1 MTNIRNYKNAGL
13 TLLVPFVLAACQTTG
28 PVTPSSGNVQYGDS
42 KAVETVTTD
51 YGSTDL
57 QTMAEAMARSLSTS
71 APITRAQ
78 RTPVLTVQEVK
89 NKTGE
94 YIDTRAITDTIRSQL
109 LKGGGIAFA
118 TDQAGMQGQVDELTR
133 QNQSGLY
140 KKSTTK
146 KMGNMVGADYRLEG
160 SIISIV
166 KRAGDIKDVYY
177 KLSLQ
182 LINIETGLIEWAD
195 EKDIRK
201 TAKR

>member
-1 MTNIRNYKNAGL
+1 MKSRFNFSRTAL
-13 TLLVPFVLAACQTTG
+13 LATLPLFLAACETTG
-28 PVTPSSGNVQYGDS
+28 PVTPNNGNVQYGDA
-42 KAVETVTTD
+42 KAVETVTAD

-57 QTMAEAMARSLSTS
+57 QTMAEAMTRSLSTS
-71 APITRAQ
+71 PIIARA
-78 RTPVLTVQEVK
+78 RKTPVLTVQEVK

-94 YIDTRAITDTIRSQL
+94 YIDTRAITDSIRAQL
-109 LKGGGIAFA
+109 LKGGGVAFA
-118 TDQAGMQGQVDELTR
+118 TDQAGMQGQVDELAR

-140 KKSTTK
+140 KKNTVK
-146 KMGNMVGADYRLEG
+146 KTGNMVGADYRLEG

-166 KRAGDIKDVYY
+166 KQSGSIKDVYY

-182 LINIETGLIEWAD
+182 LINIESGLIEWAD

>member
-1 MTNIRNYKNAGL
+1 MNLFSSRRAL
-13 TLLVPFVLAACQTTG
+13 VALLPLALAACQTTG
-28 PVTPSSGNVQYGDS
+28 PVVPSSGNVQYGDA

-57 QTMAEAMARSLSTS
+57 QTMAEAMARSLSAS
-71 APITRAQ
+71 APIARA
-78 RTPVLTVQEVK
+78 RKTPVLTVQDVK

-94 YIDTRAITDTIRSQL
+94 YIDTRAITDSVRSQL
-109 LKGGGIAFA
+109 LKGGGISFA
-118 TDQAGMQGQVDELTR
+118 TDQSGMQGQVDELAR

-140 KKSTTK
+140 KKNTVK
-146 KMGNMVGADYRLEG
+146 KTGNMVGADYRLEG

-166 KRAGDIKDVYY
+166 KQSGSIKDVYY

-182 LINIETGLIEWAD
+182 LINIESGLIEWAD

>member
-1 MTNIRNYKNAGL
+1 MTPNRFIRRAGIAL
-13 TLLVPFVLAACQTTG
+13 AAPFLFAACQTTG
-28 PVTPSSGNVQYGDS
+28 PVVPASGNVQYGDA
-42 KAVETVTTD
+42 KAVETVTTE

-57 QTMAEAMARSLSTS
+57 QTMAESMARSLSTS
-71 APITRAQ
+71 APITRAKK
-78 RTPVLTVQEVK
+78 TPVLTIQEVR

-94 YIDTRAITDTIRSQL
+94 YIDTRAITDSIRSQL
-109 LKGGGIAFA
+109 LKGGGMSFA
-118 TDQAGMQGQVDELTR
+118 TDQAGMQGQVDELAR

-140 KKSTTK
+140 KKNTAK
-146 KMGNMVGADYRLEG
+146 KMGNMVAADYRLEG

-166 KRAGDIKDVYY
+166 KRAGDVKDVYY

-182 LINIETGLIEWAD
+182 LINVESGLIEWAD